1 MKITTILKLFSIFV
15 FTGLYSCS
23 SVKSVQNNFA
33 STTTSLAYLY
43 DSNPVREKK
52 EAALIID
59 VKADSL
65 VIKSQAEVEKKH
77 AWCVPLIAVNIW
89 DSEMQCNAG
98 CNMIEEDV
106 ESFVQKSFEEEV
118 DRSCLLNVT
127 TTDSALFHLEIELDT
142 MQAIGPYKSSGFFY
156 FILFAYGYSYYEYAG
171 PALSS
176 LKFRYK
182 LYLRDDVV
190 FEDEYC
196 TQVYTNQLQG
206 KGGTTELQKNYGV
219 SMVEAMSESIKLATE
234 FVVNRINAYIE
245 SV

>member
-1 MKITTILKLFSIFV
+1 MKNKRILKLFSLLIFIC
-15 FTGLYSCS
+15 LYSCT

-33 STTTSLAYLY
+33 STKTSLAYLY
-43 DSNPVREKK
+43 DSNPVNEKRN
-52 EAALIID
+52 ASLVIN
-59 VKADSL
+59 VRADSL
-65 VIKSQAEVEKKH
+65 VVNSQAIVEKKH

-89 DSEMQCNAG
+89 DSEMECKAG

-106 ESFVQKSFEEEV
+106 ESFVQRSFEDEA
-118 DRSCLLNVT
+118 DRSCLLNVAS
-127 TTDSALFHLEIELDT
+127 TDSGLFHLEIELDT
-142 MQAIGPYKSSGFFY
+142 MQAVGPYKSSGFFY
-156 FILFAYGYSYYEYAG
+156 FLLFAYGYSYGEYAG

-234 FVVNRINAYIE
+234 IVIDRINAYLE